1 MDRMAAPVVVA
12 KGVDEIA
19 LRIQSVALEKGLPVA
34 RIPPLARY
42 MSRKVRVGEVIP
54 APLFEAVA
62 QVLAWAYDIKN
73 NKPAEPPPPPNF
85 DNLPVLAEEMNPSVL

>member
-1 MDRMAAPVVVA
+1 MAAPVVVA
-12 KGVDEIA
+12 KGIDEIA

-42 MSRKVRVGEVIP
+42 MYRKVRVGEAIP
-54 APLFEAVA
+54 TQLFEAVA

-73 NKPAEPPPPPNF
+73 NKPVDAPPPPNF
-85 DNLPVLAEEMNPSVL
+85 DNLPVLAEEINRSVL